1 MINNKMKGMIT
12 KKIENLDKTTLRQ
25 LTLSVIA
32 ILTMT
37 GKATML

>member
-25 LTLSVIA
+25 PILSVIA